1 MKHYDYVCSYDVA
14 YENSAYVG
22 YTSPNEEVMADLS
35 GEGGDYEDL
44 NAYLPRTDNDKDEV
58 FVYNADTRKIISNL
72 WSKVKI
78 AASNA
83 N

>member
-1 MKHYDYVCSYDVA
+1 MKDKELYKIVEFPQSLIDSLEE
-14 YENSAYVG
+14 YE
-22 YTSPNEEVMADLS
+22 
-35 GEGGDYEDL
+35 
-44 NAYLPRTDNDKDEV
+44 K
-58 FVYNADTRKIISNL
+58 TRKIISNL

>member
-1 MKHYDYVCSYDVA
+1 M
-14 YENSAYVG
+14 
-22 YTSPNEEVMADLS
+22 
-35 GEGGDYEDL
+35 
-44 NAYLPRTDNDKDEV
+44 PRTDNENDET
-58 FVYNADTRKIISNL
+58 FQYNEETRKIIANL